1 MNTQHKLNKQQ
12 SRLRRLRN
20 KWLRIKNEIQAET
33 LKAQLQERETF
44 LDGFQRELNAVQSR
58 LQEWGE
64 TVS

>member
-33 LKAQLQERETF
+33 LKAQLQERAPF